1 MGEGHTGPVGL
12 AAAAAATAV
21 TVDVFAAGNAAKV
34 APRP

>member
-12 AAAAAATAV
+12 AAAAAAV

-34 APRP
+34 SPRP

>member
-12 AAAAAATAV
+12 AAAAATAV